1 MCCGDILSILTRR
14 KVTVLA
20 IRAVQAQMHIGMRES
35 EVMRLVDEALAVAGL
50 TERWALVLFGGA
62 SYVSPRCPGLTVGP
76 KKMLHS
82 LMAQGLIG
90 C

>member
-1 MCCGDILSILTRR
+1 MPR

-20 IRAVQAQMHIGMRES
+20 LRAVQAQMRIGIRES
-35 EVMRLVDEALAVAGL
+35 EVMQMVDEALAIAGL

-62 SYVSPRCPGLTVGP
+62 SCVASHCLNLTLAPKRMPLSP
-76 KKMLHS
+76 
-82 LMAQGLIG
+82 MAQEPTV